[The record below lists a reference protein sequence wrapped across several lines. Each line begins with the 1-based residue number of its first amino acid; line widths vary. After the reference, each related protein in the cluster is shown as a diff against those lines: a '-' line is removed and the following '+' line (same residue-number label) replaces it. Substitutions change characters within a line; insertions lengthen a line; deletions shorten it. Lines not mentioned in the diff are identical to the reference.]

1 LAALRRH
8 GVATTLLAGDAT
20 APGMELAARYGLP
33 VDAYRVR
40 ERQMLSCLQWTPSP
54 GFARWFGP
62 RLARA
67 DLVHAHTW
75 WAPGGRPREPCRL
88 MCRWWQVS
96 TTRCAGPRATTRRRP
111 GPLAG
116 ASTCSSRMAGRR
128 RMGGADRP
136 GRRPAARGRSAL
148 VGLSAAPLPGLPSPR
163 LTFTGRFRADKA
175 PEVLVAALALLA
187 APPPAYLVGDGP
199 TRQAVIRLVSARGL
213 DRLVRLPAWS
223 YEPARYVAGASVHV
237 VPSRQEAWSQ
247 SAVVALGLG
256 VPVVGTAV
264 DGLAA
269 TRAISRVLAGQ
280 RPDPGPG
287 RAYAR
292 QFTPQAVAAVYAD
305 AYRELLTRRAASG
318 PAASNADP
326 PAS

>member
-1 LAALRRH
+1 
-8 GVATTLLAGDAT
+8 
-20 APGMELAARYGLP
+20 
-33 VDAYRVR
+33 
-40 ERQMLSCLQWTPSP
+40 
-54 GFARWFGP
+54 
-62 RLARA
+62 
-67 DLVHAHTW
+67 
-75 WAPGGRPREPCRL
+75 
-88 MCRWWQVS
+88 
-96 TTRCAGPRATTRRRP
+96 
-111 GPLAG
+111 
-116 ASTCSSRMAGRR
+116 
-128 RMGGADRP
+128 MGGADRP

-148 VGLSAAPLPGLPSPR
+148 VGLAAAPLPGLPSPR

-213 DRLVRLPAWS
+213 DRLARLPGWS

-247 SAVVALGLG
+247 SVVVALGLG

-269 TRAISRVLAGQ
+269 TLGHGHGVLVAPDDPHALAGAISRVLAGQ
-280 RPDPGPG
+280 RPDPDPG

-318 PAASNADP
+318 PAQARP
-326 PAS
+326 LEG